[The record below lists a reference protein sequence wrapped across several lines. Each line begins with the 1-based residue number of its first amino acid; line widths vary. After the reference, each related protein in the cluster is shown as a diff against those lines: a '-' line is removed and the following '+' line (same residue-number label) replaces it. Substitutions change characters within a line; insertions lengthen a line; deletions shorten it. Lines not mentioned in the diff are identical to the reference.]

1 MSSESWHALFVG
13 KLFAVSWD
21 SYAPYY
27 DWENA
32 RTLGRRDL
40 PFWRDLI
47 LRSDRPALELGCGTG
62 RLLAPMARAGGSLT
76 GIDLSEPMLARARKR
91 LARLPRTTRPALVR
105 GDIRALP
112 FRRHSFGVV
121 LASYGMLQ
129 SLLSDA
135 DLEASIGE
143 AARVLEPGGTLGID
157 LVPDLPRWEPYE
169 RKVSLRGRLNTRT
182 TLTLVETVRQDRR
195 RGLTHFDEEFVERRG
210 RTATRR
216 RFTLSFRTV
225 PMSDLCAR
233 VEAAG
238 FRIEAMLGSYRGQ
251 PWDPRA
257 AVWVVL
263 AIRQSQKTPRPRRHN
278 PAMLP

>member
-1 MSSESWHALFVG
+1 
-13 KLFAVSWD
+13 VSWD

-47 LRSDRPALELGCGTG
+47 LRIDRPALELGCGTG

-91 LARLPRTTRPALVR
+91 LTRLPRATRPALVR

-112 FRRHSFGVV
+112 FRRRSFG
-121 LASYGMLQ
+121 A
-129 SLLSDA
+129 
-135 DLEASIGE
+135 
-143 AARVLEPGGTLGID
+143 GGVLGID

-238 FRIEAMLGSYRGQ
+238 FRIEALLGSYRGQ

-257 AVWVVL
+257 EVWVVL
-263 AIRQSQKTPRPRRHN
+263 AIRQSQKTPRSR
-278 PAMLP
+278 